1 MILHAASRNLRPS
14 LVATFVLVSVA
25 LWAPS
30 PASSQ
35 MTVQDGCIEDVFA
48 EFGQGGGLTCTANDV
63 SIAGVTGIEIKDDG
77 CAFLGDTVT
86 FDATLEVLLTAQDR
100 HDVGIYIAADGGT
113 AFTGSCFISTLPYQ
127 PNDESCTAAGV
138 PFACCTGL
146 GTGTCAF
153 LDLDGTGDDLDGP
166 PKTGAC
172 QNDTSIPCNANVD
185 CVNAGVGGTCVA
197 LGPGIQ
203 DLCGDIVDSTDPRN
217 PIFHDVTNIT
227 VMCVDS
233 NNDGGTEVGAC
244 TSWRQPGE
252 NDLCLSPLYA
262 FPGAPSKCN
271 CQTLEFLILP
281 KTIEVCKELI
291 PPTDPGLFNLR
302 VDGITYLS
310 NATDGDCTGEVEVG
324 AGTHTVSETGAM
336 GTNLGNYGT
345 AISCVD
351 SVGKCTLNASI
362 RCLSNSQ
369 CSSVGAGTCDLT
381 PTVVASCANC
391 TSSPVVVPNEPST
404 IVCTITNGPPAIEVT
419 KTANPTEVDEPGGSV
434 TFSVTVQNNLAVNV
448 TVESLFDDVFGDVTL
463 MQGAVQATTCSVP
476 QLLAPSGSPGDSYTC
491 SFTGTVSG
499 NAGDIVTDVVSATGE
514 DQNNVEV
521 FGADDATV
529 TILNVPS
536 AIQVEKTADPTS
548 LPEPGG
554 LVTFT
559 VVVTNLSDVDGMTV
573 TALEDSVHGNLDNEG
588 TCAVPLVL
596 APGAFYTCSFTAT
609 VTGNAFYT
617 ETDVVTVTAI
627 DDDDETIEDDDSAS
641 VTLLDVPSAIQ
652 VQKTANLTQVNEPGG
667 NVIFTVVVTNTSTV
681 DTVTITT
688 LTDDIFGNLHSKG
701 TCAVPQGP
709 LAPGASYTCSFTEVV
724 SGNAGQVK
732 TNVVTAAGTDDDG
745 QPVQDTDDAVV
756 TILNVPSAIRVL
768 KTADPTEVDEPGGNV
783 SFTVVVENLSAVD
796 TVTITTLTD
805 SVYGSLNPK
814 GTCSV
819 PQTLPP
825 GASYTCFFTAPVV
838 GNAFDVETDVVTA
851 SGADDDSDP
860 VSDNDD
866 ASVTIQDVP
875 SVIEVTKTAN
885 PDAMK
890 PPGGP
895 VTFTVVVA
903 NLSTADT
910 VTITALTDSV
920 HGNLIGKPGSTCSV
934 PQALAPG
941 ASYTCTFTAT
951 VSGVDGYTE
960 TDLVTASGVDDDGF
974 SRSAT
979 DSATVSISS
988 SAIRVIKTATPKTV
1002 TEPGGSVTFTFE
1014 VRNISEID
1022 AVTLETLVDSVYGD
1036 LAGKPGSTC
1045 SVPQTIQPGASYTC
1059 SFTTTVSGRGGTVET
1074 NVVTATGV
1082 DEDNLPVSA
1091 KDSATVTIV
1100 DLPSSIFVAKT
1111 AIPRRVD
1118 APGGVVTFVV
1128 TVTNTSRADRV
1139 IISSLEDS
1147 IHGNLNGRGTCV
1159 VPQSILPRD
1168 SYTCEFTEEV
1178 SGAAGYS
1185 ERNVAT
1191 VAGVDDDGNPISGS
1205 AAATVHVT
1213 GCGDGNLEPG
1223 EDCDDGN
1230 REYGDGCTASCEYE
1244 VPITP
1249 ICNHPCPAKITLRR
1263 GPLDKFSIRTGF
1275 MPIDPFFKPSAV
1287 DFSITLLNANG
1298 VVYTAAL
1305 RPGDFV
1311 RKGRAYYL
1319 FKDPEARSGNG
1330 SREGLQFVSI
1340 SRRRDLLWR
1349 FDLKAVADIS
1359 TATEAEMT
1367 VIVRVGGEFFTK
1379 TAIWDARGNGWVVNF
1394 RQLPGDE

>member
-1 MILHAASRNLRPS
+1 
-14 LVATFVLVSVA
+14 
-25 LWAPS
+25 
-30 PASSQ
+30 
-35 MTVQDGCIEDVFA
+35 MTVQDGCIQDVFTK
-48 EFGQGGGLTCTANDV
+48 FGQGGGLTCTANDV
-63 SIAGVTGIEIKDDG
+63 RIAGVTGIEIKDDG
-77 CAFLGDTVT
+77 CAFLGDSVT
-86 FDATLEVLLTAQDR
+86 FDATLQVLLTAQDR

-138 PFACCTGL
+138 PFACCTGV
-146 GTGTCAF
+146 GTGTCPF

-172 QNDTSIPCNANVD
+172 QNDTSFPCNSNQD
-185 CVNAGVGGTCVA
+185 CVAAGVGGSCVA

-227 VMCVDS
+227 VLCIDS

-302 VDGITYLS
+302 VDNATYKA
-310 NATDGDCTGEVEVG
+310 NATDGNCTGEVEVG
-324 AGTHTVSETGAM
+324 AGTHMVSETAGT

-345 AISCVD
+345 SISCVD
-351 SVGKCTLNASI
+351 SVGKCTGNASI

-369 CSSVGAGTCDLT
+369 CSSVGAGTCNLT
-381 PTVVASCANC
+381 PTLVASCANC
-391 TSSPVVVPNEPST
+391 TSTPVVVPNEPST
-404 IVCTITNGPPAIEVT
+404 IVCTITNGPPAIKVT

-434 TFSVTVQNNLAVNV
+434 TFTVSVKNNLAVNV
-448 TVESLFDDVFGDVTL
+448 TLQSLADDMLGSL
-463 MQGAVQATTCSVP
+463 NGQGTCSVP
-476 QLLAPSGSPGDSYTC
+476 QLLAPGATYTC

-499 NAGDIVTDVVSATGE
+499 NAGDTVTNVVTATGV
-514 DQNNVEV
+514 DANNVAV

-536 AIQVEKTADPTS
+536 SIQIEKTANPTS

-554 LVTFT
+554 AVTFT
-559 VVVTNLSDVDGMTV
+559 VVVTNTSAVDEITID
-573 TALEDSVHGNLDNEG
+573 TLTDSIHGNLSGKD
-588 TCAVPLVL
+588 TCAVPQVL
-596 APGAFYTCSFTAT
+596 APGESYTCSFGAT

-617 ETDVVTVTAI
+617 ETDVVTVTAT
-627 DDDDETIEDDDSAS
+627 DDDGETIQDDEAAS
-641 VTLLDVPSAIQ
+641 VTLLNVPSAIQ
-652 VQKTANLTQVNEPGG
+652 VQKTAYPTQVNEPGG
-667 NVIFTVVVTNTSTV
+667 NVTFTVVVTNTSTV
-681 DTVTITT
+681 DTVTISS
-688 LTDDIFGNLHSKG
+688 LTDDKFGNLHGKG
-701 TCAVPQGP
+701 TCAVPQV
-709 LAPGASYTCSFTEVV
+709 LAPSQLYTCSFTGSV

-732 TNVVTAAGTDDDG
+732 TNVVTAAGTDDDN
-745 QPVQDTDDAVV
+745 QAVQATDDATV
-756 TILNVPSAIRVL
+756 TLLNVPSAIQVQ
-768 KTADPTEVDEPGGNV
+768 KTANPTQVDEPGGPV
-783 SFTVVVENLSAVD
+783 TFTVVVTNLSAVD

-805 SVYGSLNPK
+805 SVYGSLSPK
-814 GTCSV
+814 GTCLV

-825 GASYTCFFTAPVV
+825 TGMYTCFFTETVS
-838 GNAFDVETDVVTA
+838 GNASDLKTNVVTA
-851 SGADDDSDP
+851 TGIDDDNQA
-860 VSDNDD
+860 VSASDD
-866 ASVTIQDVP
+866 ATVLLLDVP

-895 VTFTVVVA
+895 VTFTVVVE
-903 NLSTADT
+903 NKSTVDT

-920 HGNLIGKPGSTCSV
+920 HGNLIGKPGSTCAA
-934 PQALAPG
+934 PQVLAPG
-941 ASYTCTFTAT
+941 ASYTCAFTAT
-951 VSGVDGYTE
+951 VSGADGYTE
-960 TDLVTASGVDDDGF
+960 TDSVTASGVDDDGV
-974 SRSAT
+974 SKIAM

-1002 TEPGGSVTFTFE
+1002 TEPGGSVTFTFV

-1022 AVTLETLVDSVYGD
+1022 AVTLQTLVDSVYGN

-1074 NVVTATGV
+1074 NVVTAAGV

-1091 KDSATVTIV
+1091 KDSATVTIL
-1100 DLPSSIFVAKT
+1100 DLPSSIFVEKT

-1147 IHGNLNGRGTCV
+1147 IHGNLNGRGTCS

-1168 SYTCEFTEEV
+1168 SYTCEFTAEV
-1178 SGAAGYS
+1178 AGQAGDS

-1191 VAGVDDDGNPISGS
+1191 VSGVDDDGNPITGS

-1230 REYGDGCTASCEYE
+1230 REYGDGCTATCEYE

-1249 ICNHPCPAKITLRR
+1249 VCNHPCPAKITLRR

-1275 MPIDPFFKPSAV
+1275 MPADPFFKPSAV

-1298 VVYTAAL
+1298 VIYTAAL

-1319 FKDPEARSGNG
+1319 FKDADARSGKG

-1359 TATEAEMT
+1359 AATEAEMT

-1394 RQLPGDE
+1394 RQLPGEE